1 MWFKRM
7 EFVKNFFTQYVPVVT
22 GKELSD
28 VQAEVLAAI
37 ALENMN
43 ERGYIDASENA
54 MMKIANRL
62 NVPTVRVHNV
72 FKNALEKKIIIDEC
86 EEMEKAFEEIPGE
99 FFCYQRLY
107 RFNPSI
113 FGEGNWLK
121 KGVRLK
127 VENIFDFE
135 TKKLHKRIIAS
146 QKNPS

>member
-62 NVPTVRVHNV
+62 NVPTVRVHTGT
-72 FKNALEKKIIIDEC
+72 KGMLALGATSLTID
-86 EEMEKAFEEIPGE
+86 
-99 FFCYQRLY
+99 
-107 RFNPSI
+107 
-113 FGEGNWLK
+113 
-121 KGVRLK
+121 
-127 VENIFDFE
+127 
-135 TKKLHKRIIAS
+135 
-146 QKNPS
+146 